1 MTLDQLRIY
10 VKVIDSGSFT
20 AAAERLNTPRSHVSR
35 VIAQLEAEL
44 CVLLLERTTRARS
57 ITEAGR
63 EVYERA
69 VGILGAVDDT
79 LRATQ
84 RLHDEPQGLL
94 RLTCG
99 VEFGQVMLGSWIED
113 YLTRYPKVAV
123 EAEYTS
129 RELDL
134 VQEGFD
140 LAIRSG
146 PLPDSRLV
154 SRLLGRLEHGL
165 FASADYLRAHGRPA
179 EPADLEAHSLVFFT
193 GGAIKA
199 GWTLHHRSGEA
210 EVAIKAA
217 ARLRVNAG
225 TGVRN
230 ALLRG
235 LGIGQLPWAMA
246 AEAVAQGR
254 LEPVLPP
261 WAPAPVAVHAVY
273 PSSRYL
279 TRKVRA
285 FIDLALE
292 VFPQPQGPTPLAK
305 PPAAGRF
312 MHSVTPRLN
321 ASTTATRKRSP
332 G

>member
-1 MTLDQLRIY
+1 MTLEQLRIY
-10 VKVIDSGSFT
+10 VKVIEAGSFT
-20 AAAERLNTPRSHVSR
+20 DAAARLDTPRSHVSR

-44 CVLLLERTTRARS
+44 GVVLLERTTRARS

-84 RLHDEPQGLL
+84 RVHDAPQGLL

-99 VEFGQVMLGSWIED
+99 IEFGQVLLGTWIED
-113 YLTRYPKVAV
+113 YLALHPKVAV

-134 VQEGFD
+134 VHEGFD

-154 SRLLGRLEHGL
+154 ARPLGSFDYGL
-165 FASADYLRAHGRPA
+165 FASPGYLRAHGQPA
-179 EPADLEAHSLVFFT
+179 EPAELDRHELVFFS
-193 GGAIKA
+193 GGTVKA
-199 GWTLHHRSGEA
+199 GWTLYHPQRETP
-210 EVAIKAA
+210 VAVKAA

-225 TGVRN
+225 TGVRSS
-230 ALLRG
+230 LLRG
-235 LGIGQLPWAMA
+235 LGIGQLPWVMA
-246 AEAVAQGR
+246 DDAVTQGL
-254 LEPVLPP
+254 LEPVLGP

-273 PSSRYL
+273 PSNRYL
-279 TRKVRA
+279 TPKVRA

-292 VFPQPQGPTPLAK
+292 RFPQPRRPA
-305 PPAAGRF
+305 PPAAVAARRPGTSQR
-312 MHSVTPRLN
+312 R
-321 ASTTATRKRSP
+321 RS
-332 G
+332 

>member
-1 MTLDQLRIY
+1 MTLEQLRIY
-10 VKVIDSGSFT
+10 VKVIEAGSFT
-20 AAAERLNTPRSHVSR
+20 LAAERLDTPRSHISR

-44 CVLLLERTTRARS
+44 GVVLLERTTRTRS

-69 VGILGAVDDT
+69 VGILGAVDET

-84 RLHDEPQGLL
+84 RLHEEPRGLL

-99 VEFGQVMLGSWIED
+99 VEFGMITLGSWIED
-113 YLTRYPKVAV
+113 YVARYPHVAV
-123 EAEYTS
+123 EVEYTS

-134 VQEGFD
+134 VHEGFE

-154 SRLLGRLEHGL
+154 ARPLGRLDYGL
-165 FASADYLRAHGRPA
+165 FASPAYLEARGCPQAPH
-179 EPADLEAHSLVFFT
+179 DLEQHDLVVFT
-193 GGAIKA
+193 GGAVKA
-199 GWTLHHRSGEA
+199 GWTLHHPGHEA
-210 EVAIKAA
+210 AVSVKAS

-225 TGVRN
+225 SGVRD
-230 ALLRG
+230 ALLKG
-235 LGIGQLPWAMA
+235 LGVGQMPWVMA
-246 AEAVAQGR
+246 DEAVARGT
-254 LEPVLPP
+254 LKPVLMP
-261 WAPAPVAVHAVY
+261 WHPTPVEVFALY

-279 TRKVRA
+279 TPKVRT

-292 VFPQPQGPTPLAK
+292 KFPRSRSGHLA
-305 PPAAGRF
+305 
-312 MHSVTPRLN
+312 
-321 ASTTATRKRSP
+321 P

>member
-1 MTLDQLRIY
+1 MTLEQLRIY
-10 VKVIDSGSFT
+10 VKVIEAGSFT
-20 AAAERLNTPRSHVSR
+20 DAAARLDTPRSHVSR

-44 CVLLLERTTRARS
+44 GVVLLERTTRARS

-84 RLHDEPQGLL
+84 RVHDAPQGLL

-99 VEFGQVMLGSWIED
+99 IEFGQVLLGTWIED
-113 YLTRYPKVAV
+113 YLALHPKVAV

-134 VQEGFD
+134 VHEGFD

-154 SRLLGRLEHGL
+154 ARPLGSFDYGL
-165 FASADYLRAHGRPA
+165 FASPGYLRAHGQPA
-179 EPADLEAHSLVFFT
+179 EPAELDRHELVFFS
-193 GGAIKA
+193 GGTVKA
-199 GWTLHHRSGEA
+199 GWTLYHPQREA
-210 EVAIKAA
+210 PVAVKAA

-225 TGVRN
+225 TGVR
-230 ALLRG
+230 ASLLRG
-235 LGIGQLPWAMA
+235 LGIGQLPWVMA
-246 AEAVAQGR
+246 DDAVTQGL
-254 LEPVLPP
+254 LEPVLGP

-273 PSSRYL
+273 PSNRYL
-279 TRKVRA
+279 TPKVRA

-292 VFPQPQGPTPLAK
+292 RFPQPRRPA
-305 PPAAGRF
+305 PPADVAARR
-312 MHSVTPRLN
+312 PRT
-321 ASTTATRKRSP
+321 SQRRRS
-332 G
+332 

>member
-20 AAAERLNTPRSHVSR
+20 AAAERLDTPRSHVSR

-44 CVLLLERTTRARS
+44 GVVLLERTTRARS

-69 VGILGAVDDT
+69 QGILGAVDDT

-99 VEFGQVMLGSWIED
+99 VEFGQIFLGAWIED
-113 YLTRYPKVAV
+113 YLARHPKVSV

-129 RELDL
+129 RELEL

-140 LAIRSG
+140 LSIRSG
-146 PLPDSRLV
+146 PQPDSRLV
-154 SRLLGRLEHGL
+154 ARPLGRFEYGL
-165 FASADYLRAHGRPA
+165 FASAGYLRDHGRPN
-179 EPADLEAHSLVFFT
+179 ESADLEAHRLVFFT
-193 GGAIKA
+193 GGAVKA
-199 GWTLHHRSGEA
+199 GWTLHHPQHEA
-210 EVAIKAA
+210 PLAVKAA

-230 ALLRG
+230 ALLQG

-246 AEAVAQGR
+246 GESVAQGR
-254 LEPVLPP
+254 LEPVLAP

-279 TRKVRA
+279 TPKVRA

-292 VFPQPQGPTPLAK
+292 RFPQGQRPP
-305 PPAAGRF
+305 PPAAAG
-312 MHSVTPRLN
+312 SKTLPR
-321 ASTTATRKRSP
+321 RRR
-332 G
+332 

>member
-10 VKVIDSGSFT
+10 VKVIEMGSFT

-44 CVLLLERTTRARS
+44 GVLLLERTTRARS
-57 ITEAGR
+57 ITEAGH

-94 RLTCG
+94 RLTCS
-99 VEFGQVMLGSWIED
+99 VEFGQVMLGAWIED
-113 YLTRYPKVAV
+113 YLARYPKVAI

-134 VQEGFD
+134 LQEGFD

-154 SRLLGRLEHGL
+154 SRLLGRFEYGL
-165 FASADYLRAHGRPA
+165 FSSPGYLRVCGRPDA
-179 EPADLEAHSLVFFT
+179 PADLEAHSLVVFT
-193 GGAIKA
+193 GGAVKA
-199 GWTLHHRSGEA
+199 GWTLHHPVGETQIA
-210 EVAIKAA
+210 VKAA

-225 TGVRN
+225 TGVRD
-230 ALLRG
+230 ALLQG
-235 LGIGQLPWAMA
+235 VGIGQLPWAMA
-246 AEAVAQGR
+246 GEAVAQGR
-254 LEPVLPP
+254 LEPVLEP

-279 TRKVRA
+279 TPKVRA

-292 VFPQPQGPTPLAK
+292 RFPQRQR
-305 PPAAGRF
+305 PAPVAAAALVPINTSRR
-312 MHSVTPRLN
+312 PR
-321 ASTTATRKRSP
+321 R
-332 G
+332 

>member
-10 VKVIDSGSFT
+10 VKVIEIGSFT
-20 AAAERLNTPRSHVSR
+20 AAAERLDTPRSHVSR

-44 CVLLLERTTRARS
+44 GVVLVERTTRSRS

-84 RLHDEPQGLL
+84 RLQDEPQGLL
-94 RLTCG
+94 RLTCS
-99 VEFGQVMLGSWIED
+99 VEFGQVLLGSWIED
-113 YLTRYPKVAV
+113 YLARFPKVAV

-129 RELDL
+129 RDLDL
-134 VQEGFD
+134 VHEGFD

-154 SRLLGRLEHGL
+154 ARPLGSFDYGL
-165 FASADYLRAHGRPA
+165 FASPGYLQARGHPR

-193 GGAIKA
+193 GGAVKA
-199 GWTLHHRSGEA
+199 GWTLHHTARETPA
-210 EVAIKAA
+210 AVKAT

-225 TGVRN
+225 TGVRS
-230 ALLRG
+230 ALLQG
-235 LGIGQLPWAMA
+235 LGIGQLSWAMA

-254 LEPVLPP
+254 LEQVLAP
-261 WAPAPVAVHAVY
+261 WAPTPVAVHAVY

-279 TRKVRA
+279 TPKVRA

-292 VFPQPQGPTPLAK
+292 RFPRAKGSAAIAPHAVLQTDTPSQ
-305 PPAAGRF
+305 R
-312 MHSVTPRLN
+312 R
-321 ASTTATRKRSP
+321 R
-332 G
+332 

>member
-10 VKVIDSGSFT
+10 VKVIEIGSFT
-20 AAAERLNTPRSHVSR
+20 AAAERLDTPRSHVSR

-44 CVLLLERTTRARS
+44 GVVLVERTTRSRS

-84 RLHDEPQGLL
+84 RLQDEPQGLL

-99 VEFGQVMLGSWIED
+99 VEFGQVLLGAWIED
-113 YLTRYPKVAV
+113 YLGRYPKVAV

-129 RELDL
+129 RDLDL
-134 VQEGFD
+134 VHEGFD

-154 SRLLGRLEHGL
+154 ARPLGRFDYGL
-165 FASADYLRAHGRPA
+165 FASPGYLREHGSPQQPA
-179 EPADLEAHSLVFFT
+179 ALEAHSLVFFS
-193 GGAIKA
+193 GGAVKA
-199 GWTLHHRSGEA
+199 GWTLHHPA
-210 EVAIKAA
+210 HDAPAAVKAA

-225 TGVRN
+225 TGVRS
-230 ALLRG
+230 ALLQG

-246 AEAVAQGR
+246 DEAVAQGR
-254 LEPVLPP
+254 LEPVLAP
-261 WAPAPVAVHAVY
+261 WAPAPVAVHAVV

-279 TRKVRA
+279 TPKVRA

-292 VFPQPQGPTPLAK
+292 RFPRVQGPAAATPQNVARS
-305 PPAAGRF
+305 G
-312 MHSVTPRLN
+312 
-321 ASTTATRKRSP
+321 ASRRRQR
-332 G
+332 

>member
-1 MTLDQLRIY
+1 VTLEQLRIY
-10 VKVIDSGSFT
+10 VKVIEAGSFT
-20 AAAERLNTPRSHVSR
+20 LAAERLDTPRSHISR

-44 CVLLLERTTRARS
+44 GVVLLERTTRTRS

-69 VGILGAVDDT
+69 VGILGAVDET

-84 RLHDEPQGLL
+84 RLHEEPRGLL

-99 VEFGQVMLGSWIED
+99 VEFGMITLGSWIED
-113 YLTRYPKVAV
+113 YVARYPHVAV
-123 EAEYTS
+123 EVEYTS

-134 VQEGFD
+134 VHEGFE

-154 SRLLGRLEHGL
+154 ARPLGRLDYGL
-165 FASADYLRAHGRPA
+165 FASPAYLEARGCPQAPH
-179 EPADLEAHSLVFFT
+179 DLEQHDLVVFT
-193 GGAIKA
+193 GGAVKA
-199 GWTLHHRSGEA
+199 GWTLHHPGHEA
-210 EVAIKAA
+210 AVSVKAS

-225 TGVRN
+225 SGVRD
-230 ALLRG
+230 ALLKG
-235 LGIGQLPWAMA
+235 LGVGQMPWVMA
-246 AEAVAQGR
+246 DEAVARGT
-254 LEPVLPP
+254 LKPVLMP
-261 WAPAPVAVHAVY
+261 WHPTPVEVFALY

-279 TRKVRA
+279 TPKVRT

-292 VFPQPQGPTPLAK
+292 KFPRSRSGHLA
-305 PPAAGRF
+305 
-312 MHSVTPRLN
+312 
-321 ASTTATRKRSP
+321 P

>member
-10 VKVIDSGSFT
+10 VKVIEIGSFT
-20 AAAERLNTPRSHVSR
+20 AAAERLDTPRSHVSR

-44 CVLLLERTTRARS
+44 GVMLVERTTRSRS

-84 RLHDEPQGLL
+84 RLQDEPQGLL
-94 RLTCG
+94 RLTCS
-99 VEFGQVMLGSWIED
+99 VEFGQVLLGSWIED
-113 YLTRYPKVAV
+113 YLARFPKVAV

-129 RELDL
+129 RDLDL
-134 VQEGFD
+134 VHEGFD

-154 SRLLGRLEHGL
+154 ARPLGSFDYGLL
-165 FASADYLRAHGRPA
+165 ASPGYLQAHGRPR
-179 EPADLEAHSLVFFT
+179 EPAELEAHSLVFFT
-193 GGAIKA
+193 GGAVKA
-199 GWTLHHRSGEA
+199 GWTLHHPAREA
-210 EVAIKAA
+210 PAAVKAT

-225 TGVRN
+225 TGVRS
-230 ALLRG
+230 ALLQG

-254 LEPVLPP
+254 LEQVLAP
-261 WAPAPVAVHAVY
+261 WAPPPVAVNAVY

-279 TRKVRA
+279 TPKVRA
-285 FIDLALE
+285 FIELALE
-292 VFPQPQGPTPLAK
+292 RFPRAKGFAAIAPHAVLQTDTPSQ
-305 PPAAGRF
+305 R
-312 MHSVTPRLN
+312 R
-321 ASTTATRKRSP
+321 R
-332 G
+332 

>member
-10 VKVIDSGSFT
+10 VKVIEIGSFT
-20 AAAERLNTPRSHVSR
+20 AAAERLDTPRSHVSR

-44 CVLLLERTTRARS
+44 GVVLVERTTRSRS

-84 RLHDEPQGLL
+84 RLQDEPQGLL
-94 RLTCG
+94 RLTCS
-99 VEFGQVMLGSWIED
+99 VEFGQVLLGAWIED
-113 YLTRYPKVAV
+113 YLARFPKVAV

-129 RELDL
+129 RDLDL
-134 VQEGFD
+134 VHEGFD

-154 SRLLGRLEHGL
+154 ARPLGSFDYGL
-165 FASADYLRAHGRPA
+165 FASPGYLQSHGHPREPA
-179 EPADLEAHSLVFFT
+179 ELEAHGLVFFT
-193 GGAIKA
+193 GGAVKA
-199 GWTLHHRSGEA
+199 GWTLHHTAREA
-210 EVAIKAA
+210 PAAVKAT

-225 TGVRN
+225 TGVRS
-230 ALLRG
+230 ALLQG

-254 LEPVLPP
+254 LEQVLAP
-261 WAPAPVAVHAVY
+261 WAPTPVPVHAVY

-279 TRKVRA
+279 TPKVRA

-292 VFPQPQGPTPLAK
+292 RFPRAEGS
-305 PPAAGRF
+305 AAIAPHAVLQTDAPSQR
-312 MHSVTPRLN
+312 R
-321 ASTTATRKRSP
+321 R
-332 G
+332 

>member
-1 MTLDQLRIY
+1 MTLDQLRIF
-10 VKVIDSGSFT
+10 VKVIETGSFSD
-20 AAAERLNTPRSHVSR
+20 AAERLDTPRSHVSR
-35 VIAQLEAEL
+35 VVAQLEAEFG
-44 CVLLLERTTRARS
+44 VVLLERTTRARS

-99 VEFGQVMLGSWIED
+99 VEFGQVILGGWIED
-113 YLTRYPKVAV
+113 YLARHPKVAV

-134 VQEGFD
+134 VHEGFD

-146 PLPDSRLV
+146 PLPDSRLAA
-154 SRLLGRLEHGL
+154 RELGRFDYGL
-165 FASADYLRAHGRPA
+165 FASPGYLHARGRPNV
-179 EPADLEAHSLVFFT
+179 PSDLEAHDLVFFT
-193 GGAIKA
+193 GGAVKA
-199 GWTLHHRSGEA
+199 GWTLRHPA
-210 EVAIKAA
+210 QDAPVAVKAA

-230 ALLRG
+230 ALLQG
-235 LGIGQLPWAMA
+235 LGIGQLPRAMA
-246 AEAVAQGR
+246 DEAVALGQ
-254 LEPVLPP
+254 LEAVLAPWHPP
-261 WAPAPVAVHAVY
+261 PVAVHAVY
-273 PSSRYL
+273 PSNRYV
-279 TRKVRA
+279 TPKVRA

-292 VFPQPQGPTPLAK
+292 KFPRAQ
-305 PPAAGRF
+305 AGKAEVR
-312 MHSVTPRLN
+312 
-321 ASTTATRKRSP
+321 ASND
-332 G
+332 

>member
-10 VKVIDSGSFT
+10 VKVIEIGSFT
-20 AAAERLNTPRSHVSR
+20 AAAERLDTPRSHVSR

-44 CVLLLERTTRARS
+44 GVVLVERTTRSRS
-57 ITEAGR
+57 VTEAGR

-79 LRATQ
+79 LRATR
-84 RLHDEPQGLL
+84 RLQDEPQGLL

-99 VEFGQVMLGSWIED
+99 VEFGQVLLGAWIED
-113 YLTRYPKVAV
+113 YLARHPRVAV

-134 VQEGFD
+134 VHEGFD

-146 PLPDSRLV
+146 ALPDSRLV
-154 SRLLGRLEHGL
+154 ARLLGNFDYGL
-165 FASADYLRAHGRPA
+165 FASPGYLRERGRPQQPG
-179 EPADLEAHSLVFFT
+179 ELQAHSLVFFS
-193 GGAIKA
+193 GGAVKA
-199 GWTLHHRSGEA
+199 GWTLHHPA
-210 EVAIKAA
+210 HAAPAAVKAA

-225 TGVRN
+225 TGVRS
-230 ALLRG
+230 ALLQG
-235 LGIGQLPWAMA
+235 LGIGQLPCSMA

-254 LEPVLPP
+254 LEPVLAP

-273 PSSRYL
+273 ASSRYL
-279 TRKVRA
+279 TAKVRA

-292 VFPQPQGPTPLAK
+292 
-305 PPAAGRF
+305 RF
-312 MHSVTPRLN
+312 PRLPGLGAMTPQA
-321 ASTTATRKRSP
+321 ASATGTARRSRR
-332 G
+332 